1 MSGYFE
7 FARFYDILTS
17 NIPYNERAAYFDALI
32 KRHSGKIGGILLDL
46 ACGTGSM
53 SIELEKLGYDV
64 IGVDSS
70 PNMLT
75 VAASKKSEDSNIM
88 YLCQDMRELD
98 LFGGVDIT
106 ICALD
111 GFNHIVDEDDLL
123 GTFKRINMFTNP
135 NGLLI
140 FDVNTI
146 HKHRNILGNN
156 TFVQDYDE
164 VYCVWNNSFNEEN
177 CSVEINLDIF
187 EFADGSYYRHE
198 ENFKERAYS
207 EELLDRMLKDAGFRL
222 ESKYDLDSF
231 DSAHESSEKIV
242 YVARKES

>member
-32 KRHSGKIGGILLDL
+32 KRHSGKTGGILLDL

-53 SIELEKLGYDV
+53 SIEMEKLGYDV

-75 VAASKKSEDSNIM
+75 VATSKKSEDSNII
-88 YLCQDMRELD
+88 YLCQDMRKLD

-111 GFNHIVDEDDLL
+111 GFNHIVDERDLADI
-123 GTFKRINMFTNP
+123 FKRINMFTNP
-135 NGLLI
+135 DGLLI

-146 HKHRNILGNN
+146 YKHRQILGNN

-164 VYCVWNNSFNEEN
+164 VYCVWNNSFNEEDS
-177 CSVEINLDIF
+177 SVEINLDIF
-187 EFADGSYYRHE
+187 EHIDGYYYRHE

-207 EELLDRMLKDAGFRL
+207 QEMLDRMLKSAGFTVEYR
-222 ESKYDLDSF
+222 YDLDSF
-231 DSAHESSEKIV
+231 EPVHESSEKII

>member
-1 MSGYFE
+1 MSSYFE

-17 NIPYNERAAYFDALI
+17 NIPYNKRAAYFDELI
-32 KRHSGKIGGILLDL
+32 KSHSGKAGGILLDL

-53 SIELEKLGYDV
+53 SIELERLGYDV

-70 PNMLT
+70 SSMLT
-75 VAASKKSEDSNIM
+75 VATSKKDEDSNIM
-88 YLCQDMRELD
+88 YLCQDMRELN

-146 HKHRNILGNN
+146 HKHRHILGDN

-164 VYCVWNNSFNEEN
+164 VYCVWNNSFNEEDS
-177 CSVEINLDIF
+177 SVDINLDIF
-187 EFADGSYYRHE
+187 EYVDGCYYRHE

-207 EELLDRMLKDAGFRL
+207 QEMLNKMLKNAGFSV
-222 ESKYDLDSF
+222 EYIYDLDSF
-231 DSAHESSEKIV
+231 DSAHENSEKII
-242 YVARKES
+242 YVARKER

>member
-17 NIPYNERAAYFDALI
+17 NIPYSDRATYYDELI
-32 KRHSGKIGGILLDL
+32 QHHGGKVGGILLDL

-53 SIELEKLGYDV
+53 SIELEHLGYDV

-75 VAASKKSEDSNIM
+75 VASSKKSEGSNII
-88 YLCQDMRELD
+88 YLCQDMRQLD

-111 GFNHIVDEDDLL
+111 GFNHIVDENDLARV
-123 GTFKRINMFTNP
+123 FKRINMFTNP
-135 NGLLI
+135 DGLLI

-156 TFVQDYDE
+156 TFVLDYDE
-164 VYCVWNNSFNEEN
+164 VYCVWNNSYNEEDN
-177 CSVEINLDIF
+177 TVDINLDIF
-187 EFADGSYYRHE
+187 EYMDGCYYRHE
-198 ENFKERAYS
+198 ESFKERAYS

-222 ESKYDLDSF
+222 ESKYDLDLF
-231 DSAHESSEKIV
+231 GPAHEGSEKIV
-242 YVARKES
+242 YVVRKER